1 MYCRTLQFFCDMVSK
16 LKHTFLIFRQTLQTW
31 LVKKIG
37 GGQPS
42 AVPVQC
48 CLRIFSG
55 RNCLRF
61 PLSPVYSQLNFILL
75 ASVPTME
82 MTWPSMFSQTV
93 MLGWSD
99 PLCLVLKT
107 HDRRTL
113 SINLPT
119 RITIPIFHR
128 LRLNPFLRKRGNNVI
143 VELVCT
149 QSGRIEQLSAPTEYM
164 VKDDVTFNIV

>member
-1 MYCRTLQFFCDMVSK
+1 MGSLGLGQRCRTGMSCGSGKPCSSGKPWRAEVGCAKPNVMAK
-16 LKHTFLIFRQTLQTW
+16 T
-31 LVKKIG
+31 
-37 GGQPS
+37 PS
-42 AVPVQC
+42 E
-48 CLRIFSG
+48 G
-55 RNCLRF
+55 RDARSCGAQGNR
-61 PLSPVYSQLNFILL
+61 L
-75 ASVPTME
+75 A
-82 MTWPSMFSQTV
+82 
-93 MLGWSD
+93 
-99 PLCLVLKT
+99 LVLKT

-113 SINLPT
+113 SINFPT